1 MKGGCNRGI
10 HMMVADYIQM
20 PTQRYVPVDGL
31 VRLWYVISFRGVG
44 GWVRE
49 LPPSPLLSASAPGR
63 DGMADWIKIK

>member
-31 VRLWYVISFRGVG
+31 VWLWCFGELG
-44 GWVRE
+44 ARE
-49 LPPSPLLSASAPGR
+49 LPPNPLLDASAPGR
-63 DGMADWIKIK
+63 EGMAEWIRIQ